1 MKTSNEIRRENLAL
15 LVTAAGG
22 VTAFAALIGKSQ
34 SQVSQWLNASPDFK
48 TGKPRQVSDP
58 SARQI
63 ETACRLSRGW
73 MDQPH
78 EGEEVTL
85 GTVQTHTSSVPNI
98 TPTVGMKITSIPAI
112 AIPPPGS
119 RVEVWE
125 TLADLPNAGAYV
137 QVPHYDVEVSAGD
150 GCQWVDHPNNDPL
163 VFRARWFKAK
173 GCKPQDCRAIYVRGD
188 SMAPTL
194 NDGDTVL
201 IDVSRTQVRDDGIY
215 ALVYGGDLYIKRLF
229 RIPGGGLELRSDNP
243 RHVTREVIGAAITDV
258 RILGEM
264 IWRAG

>member
-1 MKTSNEIRRENLAL
+1 METSELRVQKLRTLIRVRFNGVQRNLAEAIERQPDYISRCLTGKKRIGEDLARDIERL
-15 LVTAAGG
+15 LKLPPFWLDRPPSPDDEDIAAGR
-22 VTAFAALIGKSQ
+22 L
-34 SQVSQWLNASPDFK
+34 QVFTSEINAN
-48 TGKPRQVSDP
+48 
-58 SARQI
+58 
-63 ETACRLSRGW
+63 LS
-73 MDQPH
+73 
-78 EGEEVTL
+78 
-85 GTVQTHTSSVPNI
+85 
-98 TPTVGMKITSIPAI
+98 PTVGMKITSIPAI

-125 TLADLPNAGAYV
+125 TLADLPDTGAYV
-137 QVPHYDVEVSAGD
+137 QVPHYDVAVSAGD

-163 VFRARWFKAK
+163 VFRARWFQAK
-173 GCKPQDCRAIYVRGD
+173 GVKPQDCRAIYVRGD

-201 IDVSRTQVRDDGIY
+201 IDVSHTQVRDDGIY

-243 RHVTREVIGAAITDV
+243 RHVTREVTGAAITDV
-258 RILGEM
+258 HILGEM